1 LANGK
6 TMLEQLQDEL
16 LLAGGL
22 QEDRKAS
29 PSAIALDSQSVKVTS
44 FVGEDPG
51 IDGNKGLNGR
61 KRPVAVDALGYPLA
75 LVVRGAD
82 VSESEAGKILADRVS
97 TKLTDWSTPYQLATH
112 TGRAIR
118 TVL

>member
-1 LANGK
+1 MSVK
-6 TMLEQLQDEL
+6 TPVLM
-16 LLAGGL
+16 AI
-22 QEDRKAS
+22 KAS
-29 PSAIALDSQSVKVTS
+29 MAANALWQWT
-44 FVGEDPG
+44 
-51 IDGNKGLNGR
+51 R
-61 KRPVAVDALGYPLA
+61 YPLA